1 MAIFRVGNKSEEV
14 NFPSIR
20 PTLDLDFANTKT
32 LDSRITFTR
41 SSGGSYVGSDG
52 LIKYAG
58 VNQPRF
64 DHDPV
69 TGESLGL
76 LVEESRTNLIL
87 QSNTGS
93 DCIVQ
98 IDSSITAPDGT
109 NSAYKITSTA
119 NSGNVYSRGS
129 TINNSS
135 GSPQNYCWSVFVK
148 QATPIT
154 ELVQVQFGFINTASV
169 LYIFNT
175 DTLSS
180 LGIPSSNYGRILYP
194 NGWVRLYGYISIP
207 PGSIFNLI
215 VIIPSV
221 AVRGEKN
228 ASVYKWGE
236 QIEQGE
242 FPTSYIPTQAST
254 RTRAADNVLI
264 TDKNFSDFYN
274 SSESTIFTEARGVNI
289 IEDNRFTRRYW
300 ELYTD
305 TGSRILSGYATLDS
319 TRNAIFNNSI
329 LIANIRNINQSPATK
344 FIKNI
349 VSFRDN
355 YLRAYSNGENN
366 YEKNQIFGKLPVVT
380 IIKIGSSV
388 NTAFGT
394 TFSGAVLNGT
404 IKRFIYWPKILS
416 DGQLQALTK

>member
-32 LDSRITFTR
+32 LDHRIAFTR
-41 SSGGSYVGSDG
+41 PSGGSYVGPDG

-69 TGESLGL
+69 TEESLGL
-76 LVEESRTNLIL
+76 LVEERRTNLIL
-87 QSNTGS
+87 ESNTGTR
-93 DCIVQ
+93 CIVQ
-98 IDSSITAPDGT
+98 IDSSIISPDGT

-119 NSGNVYSRGS
+119 NSGNVFSS
-129 TINNSS
+129 SPNTITNSS
-135 GSPQNYCWSVFVK
+135 GSPKNYCWSVFVK

-154 ELVQVQFGFINTASV
+154 ELVRVQFGGINTARV

-194 NGWVRLYGYISIP
+194 NGWVRLYGYTSIP

-221 AVRGEKN
+221 EARGEKN

-236 QIEQGE
+236 QIEEGK
-242 FPTSYIPTQAST
+242 FPTSYIPTVSST

-274 SSESTIFTEARGVNI
+274 PLESTIFTEARGVNL

-300 ELYTD
+300 ELYTNM
-305 TGSRILSGYATLDS
+305 GSRILSGYGNLDS
-319 TRNAIFNNSI
+319 TRVLSLNNSI
-329 LIANIRNINQSPATK
+329 TSANIININQSPGTK

-349 VSFRDN
+349 ASFKDN
-355 YLRAYSNGENN
+355 YFSTYSNGENN
-366 YEKNQIFGKLPVVT
+366 YERNQIFGKLPSVT
-380 IIKIGSSV
+380 TIRIGSSV

-394 TFSGAVLNGT
+394 TLNGT

>member
-64 DHDPV
+64 DHDPI

-76 LVEESRTNLIL
+76 LIEEQRTNLL
-87 QSNTGS
+87 TYS
-93 DCIVQ
+93 D
-98 IDSSITAPDGT
+98 TDG
-109 NSAYKITSTA
+109 AI
-119 NSGNVYSRGS
+119 GS
-129 TINNSS
+129 TPTAMGVAGLDFGQSAVVS
-135 GSPQNYCWSVFVK
+135 TDVSVGSNGKSIKHTRGTDSDSNIGYRV
-148 QATPIT
+148 AT
-154 ELVQVQFGFINTASV
+154 VTAG
-169 LYIFNT
+169 LTYIF
-175 DTLSS
+175 SVYVY
-180 LGIPSSNYGRILYP
+180 IPSSQAKNFAGKFINFKYEALGIGAFVAMANVKILDKWQRVSGTYTP
-194 NGWVRLYGYISIP
+194 LLNNSNWVMRTNANAGSYLYTDCWQLEVG
-207 PGSIFNLI
+207 
-215 VIIPSV
+215 
-221 AVRGEKN
+221 K
-228 ASVYKWGE
+228 
-236 QIEQGE
+236 

-254 RTRAADNVLI
+254 RTRAADNILI

-305 TGSRILSGYATLDS
+305 TGSRILSGYGNLNS
-319 TRNAIFNNSI
+319 TRLLSLNNFIES
-329 LIANIRNINQSPATK
+329 ANIININQSPATK

-349 VSFRDN
+349 ASFKDN
-355 YLRAYSNGENN
+355 YFSTYSNGENN
-366 YEKNQIFGKLPVVT
+366 YEKNQIFGKLPAVT
-380 IIKIGSSV
+380 TIKIGSSV
-388 NTAFGT
+388 NNAFGT
-394 TFSGAVLNGT
+394 NLNGT